1 MGVLACWRAYSML
14 SKRAYSIYSML
25 SRRAYS
31 IYSMLSRRAY
41 SMLSKCAY
49 SMRRALARWT
59 ARGRARKG
67 GRLPL
72 LGLGLCGVG
81 VGACVLP
88 VKI

>member
-41 SMLSKCAY
+41 SM
-49 SMRRALARWT
+49 RRALARWT
-59 ARGRARKG
+59 ARGRARRG

-81 VGACVLP
+81 VDACVLFYILP